1 MKKLFALLLALMM
14 IFSLAACG
22 DNNTTDPDKDNPGVS
37 QSGENNES
45 QGGTENQG
53 GEENNGGGEENN
65 GGGEENNAKTYSW
78 PTADYIKDYMEY
90 KGNGTIVYV
99 KDDSDYGGYP
109 ATWVYIN
116 GVTLAEIETY
126 ISAIKAEGFAYHPTA
141 KEITAGKGEPTVEF
155 GGYDSSFSWQG
166 QLDGTGY
173 IGLKICESATSG
185 SDLVGSEV
193 VEFTYNLKLFI
204 TTGIAEEGKVFAY

>member
-1 MKKLFALLLALMM
+1 MKKILALMLAAM
-14 IFSLAACG
+14 MVFALAACDTG
-22 DNNTTDPDKDNPGVS
+22 DDPNPSGSNNPGTS
-37 QSGENNES
+37 QSDNQGGENS
-45 QGGTENQG
+45 DG
-53 GEENNGGGEENN
+53 GEENNGGEES
-65 GGGEENNAKTYSW
+65 GTKTFSW